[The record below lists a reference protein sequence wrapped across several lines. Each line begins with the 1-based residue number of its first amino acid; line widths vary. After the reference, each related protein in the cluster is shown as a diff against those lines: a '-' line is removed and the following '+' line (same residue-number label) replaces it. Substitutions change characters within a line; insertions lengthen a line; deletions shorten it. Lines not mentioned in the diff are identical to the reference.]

1 MAEDK
6 ANTISKKRGPR
17 KRTGRRA
24 PSTQHISPKAP
35 DAFTQASEDA
45 IRPQFS
51 FLTPDGMEFVKKRA
65 FDLLAGHGVA
75 IVHKDAN
82 AAMRAAGATPGREP
96 DRLKFPRPLVEEAL
110 AIAPRTLTLC
120 GKTQERDLQM
130 PRADGAFIMRTG
142 TGAHGFVEPD
152 TAKYRNMMIDDVPK
166 IAALANGLDQIGFIA
181 HPFCYG
187 VHELTSDIHGVASMI
202 THTDKHIWLQPY
214 NIENVEYLMRIVTVA
229 AGGESELRNRP
240 IASCI
245 MCSFTPLE
253 FKVMDVEAL
262 ILCGRAGVPVHACS
276 LPSAGGTAPLSVSGM
291 VLMAVAEILAMVTLS
306 HVLAPGN
313 TIIATPLMFTLDMRT
328 GMALHSCVESLQAKS
343 IAIDVLKNGFGLL
356 AHTYGAGS
364 DTPDVDGQ
372 SMAER
377 AMLGQTVAMS
387 GADILG
393 GVGQLECATV
403 FSPVQA
409 VLDNE
414 LGGFYRSL
422 IRAPQISDAA
432 MNWEEVAKVGIGSH
446 FLDSPHTLRLCRQ
459 QHTPEVF
466 QRDDRDGYEKQ
477 ARAGAFEAARDKA
490 LKLMKAPPPEGMPN
504 SDQCR
509 EIANIV
515 ATADLDIIGK
525 AQAHSGPREVI

>member
-1 MAEDK
+1 MVDN
-6 ANTISKKRGPR
+6 NTERKHTRR

-24 PSTQHISPKAP
+24 PSKQHVTPPAT
-35 DAFTQASEDA
+35 DAFNQAVRNSP
-45 IRPQFS
+45 RPIFS
-51 FLTPDGMEFVKKRA
+51 YLDEAGMAFIKKRA
-65 FDLLAGHGVA
+65 FDLLADHGVA
-75 IVHKDAN
+75 IVHEAAN
-82 AAMRAAGATPGREP
+82 IKMRAAGAKPGREAT
-96 DRLKFPRPLVEEAL
+96 RLKFPRELVVEAL
-110 AIAPRTLTLC
+110 DNMARKITLC
-120 GKTQERDLQM
+120 GKTVARDLHM
-130 PRADGAFIMRTG
+130 PRRDGAFIMRTG
-142 TGAHGFVEPD
+142 TGAHGFIEAD

-166 IAALANGLDQIGFIA
+166 IAALANGLDQVGFIA

-202 THTDKHIWLQPY
+202 TRTDKHIWLQPY
-214 NIENVEYLMRIVTVA
+214 NIENIEYLMRIVTIA
-229 AGGESELRNRP
+229 AGGESELKKRP

-262 ILCGRAGVPVHACS
+262 IQCGRAGIPVHACS
-276 LPSAGGTAPLSVSGM
+276 LPSAGGTAPLSVSGT

-306 HVLAPGN
+306 HILAPGN
-313 TIIATPLMFTLDMRT
+313 AMIATPLMFTLDMRT

-356 AHTYGAGS
+356 THTYGAGS

-377 AMLGQTVAMS
+377 AMLGQTVALS

-414 LGGFYRSL
+414 LGAYFRSL
-422 IRAPQISDAA
+422 IQSPPINDDAV
-432 MNWEEVAKVGIGSH
+432 NWSQLRNVDIGSH
-446 FLDSPHTLRLCRQ
+446 FLDSPHTLKHCRQ
-459 QHTPEVF
+459 QHTPQVF
-466 QRDDRDGYEKQ
+466 QRSDRDNYEKQ
-477 ARAGAFEAARDKA
+477 QRAGAFEAARDKA
-490 LKLMKAPPPEGMPN
+490 IRLMNAPLPENVPDK
-504 SDQCR
+504 DQCQ
-509 EIANIV
+509 EIVKTVQA
-515 ATADLDIIGK
+515 ADNDIIGK
-525 AQAHSGPREVI
+525 AQTHKGPREII

>member
-1 MAEDK
+1 MVEDN
-6 ANTISKKRGPR
+6 NTKTRKR

-24 PSTQHISPKAP
+24 PSNQHVTPKAA
-35 DAFTQASEDA
+35 DAFNLVDGQLA
-45 IRPQFS
+45 RPQFS
-51 FLTPDGMEFVKKRA
+51 FLNADGMEHIKNRA
-65 FDLLAGHGVA
+65 FDLLENHGVA
-75 IVHKDAN
+75 IAHEKAN
-82 AAMRAAGATPGREP
+82 EQMRNAGATQGRDP
-96 DRLKFPRPLVEEAL
+96 NRLKFPRALVEEAL
-110 AIAPRTLTLC
+110 ANTPREVILC
-120 GKTQERDLQM
+120 GKTTERDLEL
-130 PRADGAFIMRTG
+130 PRKDGAFIMRTG
-142 TGAHGFVEPD
+142 TGAHGIVEAD
-152 TAKYRNMMIDDVPK
+152 TAQYRNMMIDDVRK
-166 IAALANGLDQIGFIA
+166 IAALANGLDQVGFIA

-214 NIENVEYLMRIVTVA
+214 NIENVDYLMRIVTVA
-229 AGGESELRNRP
+229 AGGEKELKKRP

-262 ILCGRAGVPVHACS
+262 IQCGKAGIPVHACS

-306 HVLAPGN
+306 HVLSPGN

-343 IAIDVLKNGFGLL
+343 IAIDVLKNGFGLI

-422 IRAPQISDAA
+422 IQAPAIDDET
-432 MNWEEVAKVGIGSH
+432 MNWAEVSKIDIGAH
-446 FLDSPHTLRLCRQ
+446 FLDSPHTLKLCRQ
-459 QHTPEVF
+459 QHTPEIF

-477 ARAGAFEAARDKA
+477 ERAGAFEAARDKA
-490 LKLMKAPPPEGMPN
+490 IKLMNADLPEGLPDT
-504 SDQCR
+504 DQR
-509 EIANIV
+509 KEIKSIV
-515 ATADLDIIGK
+515 AAADEDIIGK
-525 AQAHSGPREVI
+525 AQVHTGPREVI